1 MIINTILFT
10 LIFLTSLEA
19 YPMERAPLVP
29 AQKAIS
35 PNSLNPSNQTTNYL
49 DRLPRELQDEVLAYA
64 KKGTGILN
72 IPTLANAVNAME
84 NSMNTQRLLNIIQ
97 ALPTRIAGKLLVR
110 RLNTLPLVDAQ
121 EIATQLKDLHILDR
135 RSGRD
140 LRDAVSNADVKKVKE
155 IVSNYDVDLYD
166 MEYNIYSEMDEL
178 LYSTYPFFVA
188 ISRDQSETVKCLL
201 EAGADV
207 DRGGPYGDSNLV
219 KACDLKNKQ
228 IISYLLAAGACVNV
242 VDRHGF
248 IPLKHAVD
256 DNDVDL
262 VAMLLAAG
270 ANPTLKANK
279 NEPSALEY
287 AYMKDNP
294 QIIALLEAA
303 IAARHAKQ
311 PKKERR
317 GCEIIPCTIS

>member
-1 MIINTILFT
+1 MIINTILFA
-10 LIFLTSLEA
+10 LIFLMSLES
-19 YPMERAPLVP
+19 YSMERAPLLS
-29 AQKAIS
+29 AKKIIS
-35 PNSLNPSNQTTNYL
+35 VDSLTPSNQSTSYL

-72 IPTLANAVNAME
+72 IPTLANAVNAMK

-97 ALPTRIAGKLLVR
+97 ALPTRIAVKLLVR

-166 MEYNIYSEMDEL
+166 IEYNIYSETDEL
-178 LYSTYPFFVA
+178 LYSTYPLFVA

-207 DRGGPYGDSNLV
+207 DHGGPYGDSNLV
-219 KACDLKNKQ
+219 NACDHKNKQ
-228 IISYLLAAGACVNV
+228 IISYLLAAGACANV

-248 IPLKHAVD
+248 VPLKHAICD
-256 DNDVDL
+256 DDVDL

-270 ANPTLKANK
+270 ANPKLKANK
-279 NEPSALEY
+279 NEPSVLEY

-294 QIIALLEAA
+294 QIIALLEAS
-303 IAARHAKQ
+303 ISMRS
-311 PKKERR
+311 KKERR